1 MKGSIISNEGPTHFL
16 NVVTG
21 EGKAARF
28 TEVAALWPTKDGTG
42 FTGEIATGI
51 TVSGRLVIL
60 KRKEREPGAEG

>member
-1 MKGSIISNEGPTHFL
+1 MINERPTHFL

-28 TEVAALWPTKDGTG
+28 TEVAALCPTKDGNG
-42 FTGEIATGI
+42 FTGEVAPGI
-51 TVSGRLVIL
+51 TISGRLVIL